1 MTKLV
6 KKQQYIAQNVEMIRS
21 AAYETLS
28 GNAVKLLIQ
37 MQTHWRMY
45 EPIAYS
51 VTEAQTRVGCS
62 RGKAH
67 EALRELE
74 THGFIKLMLDGH
86 FYKQLARK
94 WRLTFREY
102 NNQNPVMNGETG
114 NREID
119 LLIHNMNAVCLMLN
133 ASCRIVNR
141 CSVYERHPI

>member
-1 MTKLV
+1 MAKLV

-102 NNQNPVMNGETG
+102 NNQKPSDEWRNWKPG
-114 NREID
+114 N
-119 LLIHNMNAVCLMLN
+119 
-133 ASCRIVNR
+133 
-141 CSVYERHPI
+141 